1 MTSGEA
7 LIDLGNISLEPKDER
22 NWQEEANKIIDILR
36 KRNIKINFDIDFFK
50 PEDLQIE
57 IDQKNHKFHFGTAV
71 KSSRIADCYD
81 AKEEN
86 VYCGCVRD
94 NFNWLVDTQRYD
106 NFHPMAVNFFIFFS
120 SAFY

>member
-1 MTSGEA
+1 MKLSE
-7 LIDLGNISLEPKDER
+7 DLDNISLEPEGEG
-22 NWQEEANKIIDILR
+22 NLQEEANIRIDILR
-36 KRNIKINFDIDFFK
+36 KRNIKLNFDIYSVK

-57 IDQKNHKFHFGTAV
+57 IEQKNHRFPFGTAV

-94 NFNWLVDTQRYD
+94 NFNWLVDTHRYD